1 MDQYSTPLS
10 DLIPGASPSNGN
22 DVQCQQQFPSNT
34 PQEQGV
40 CRDVGVSGRYDLSQP
55 NFNQGDIGNIY
66 SQQQAQQAQQAQQ
79 QQPQQQQA
87 QSQQQES
94 NEMFDMPKLITNLQ
108 SIPLREYALLIFV
121 IWLIQN
127 DDVIST
133 MVKYLPVSITSG
145 ANLTK
150 IMLSVVFAV
159 AFYILREYLVF
170 I

>member
-10 DLIPGASPSNGN
+10 DLIPSPSVTDGK
-22 DVQCQQQFPSNT
+22 DIQCQQQFPSNT

-55 NFNQGDIGNIY
+55 SFNQGDIGTIY
-66 SQQQAQQAQQAQQ
+66 SQQQQQ
-79 QQPQQQQA
+79 QQQVQQVQQVQPQQREA
-87 QSQQQES
+87 S
-94 NEMFDMPKLITNLQ
+94 NETFDMPKLITNLQ

-133 MVKYLPVSITSG
+133 VVRYLPLSITSG
-145 ANLTK
+145 VNLTK

>member
-10 DLIPGASPSNGN
+10 DLIPSPSVTDGK
-22 DVQCQQQFPSNT
+22 DIQCQQQFPSNT

-40 CRDVGVSGRYDLSQP
+40 CRDVSVSGRYDLSQP
-55 NFNQGDIGNIY
+55 NLNQGDIGNIY
-66 SQQQAQQAQQAQQ
+66 SQQQSQQAQQ
-79 QQPQQQQA
+79 QVQPQQQ
-87 QSQQQES
+87 ES
-94 NEMFDMPKLITNLQ
+94 IETYDLPKLITNLQ

-133 MVKYLPVSITSG
+133 VVRYLPVSITSG

>member
-55 NFNQGDIGNIY
+55 NFNQGDIGTIY
-66 SQQQAQQAQQAQQ
+66 SQQQQQQQQ
-79 QQPQQQQA
+79 QQPQQQQVQPRQREA
-87 QSQQQES
+87 S
-94 NEMFDMPKLITNLQ
+94 NETFDMPKLITNLQ

-133 MVKYLPVSITSG
+133 VVRYLPVSITSG

-150 IMLSVVFAV
+150 IML
-159 AFYILREYLVF
+159 LLLN
-170 I
+170 

>member
-34 PQEQGV
+34 PQEHGV
-40 CRDVGVSGRYDLSQP
+40 GRDVSVSGRYDLSQP
-55 NFNQGDIGNIY
+55 NFNQGDIGTIY
-66 SQQQAQQAQQAQQ
+66 SQQQQQ
-79 QQPQQQQA
+79 QQQQQVQPQQREA
-87 QSQQQES
+87 S
-94 NEMFDMPKLITNLQ
+94 NETFDMPKLITNLQ

-133 MVKYLPVSITSG
+133 VVRHLPVSITSG
-145 ANLTK
+145 TNLTK